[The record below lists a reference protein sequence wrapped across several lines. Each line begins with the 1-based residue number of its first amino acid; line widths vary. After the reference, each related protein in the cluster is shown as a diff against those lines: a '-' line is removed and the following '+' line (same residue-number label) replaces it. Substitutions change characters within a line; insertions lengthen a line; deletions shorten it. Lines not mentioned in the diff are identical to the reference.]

1 MIKPFSQ
8 ACENNKQP
16 ILAQL
21 KPVLAN
27 AKTVLEIGSG
37 TGQHSVYFAQQL
49 PHLQWY
55 SSAATERLIMK
66 VLIYGTAMLI

>member
-21 KPVLAN
+21 KSVLAN
-27 AKTVLEIGSG
+27 AKTVLEVGSG

-55 SSAATERLIMK
+55 SSDRAINHEG
-66 VLIYGTAMLI
+66 IYFMAPRG